1 VTLREETSVSALLP
15 LAADAG
21 FEAPSV
27 ADFYKPVFTSLFGEG
42 DFAVTRASVVILLS
56 VGLLCW
62 WLLATTRQMAV
73 VPSRG
78 QYFTEQVYGLVRNS
92 VARDIIGSHD
102 FLRFVPLLFSMFVLI
117 LLNNL
122 FGVIPP
128 VQFPTMSRVGFPVT
142 LALIV
147 FVVYHYLGIRKMGL
161 AGYFKHMIPQGVP
174 GWVLIL
180 LVPLE
185 LLTYFFTRP
194 VTLALRLF
202 GNMFAGHLLLVL
214 FITGGEY
221 LVLHSG
227 KVAYIPVGAFSWV
240 MGLVMTV
247 FELLVE
253 FLQAYIFVLLAA
265 LYIAGSLAD
274 EH

>member
-1 VTLREETSVSALLP
+1 VSVL
-15 LAADAG
+15 LAAADEGG
-21 FEAPSV
+21 FEAPTT
-27 ADFYKPVFTSLFGEG
+27 ADFWQPLIG
-42 DFAVTRASVVILLS
+42 DGPFAITRASIVILLS
-56 VGLLCW
+56 VALIS
-62 WLLATTRQMAV
+62 WLLLASTRRMAV
-73 VPSRG
+73 VPGRG
-78 QYFTEQVYGLVRNS
+78 QYFTEQVYGIVRNS
-92 VARDIIGSHD
+92 VARDIIGSKD

-117 LLNNL
+117 LVNNL

-128 VQFPTMSRVGFPVT
+128 VQFPTMSRVGFPAA

-147 FVVYHYLGIRKMGL
+147 FVIYHYLGIKKMGFG
-161 AGYFKHMIPQGVP
+161 GYFKHMIPPGVKGP
-174 GWVLIL
+174 VLGL
-180 LVPLE
+180 LFPLE
-185 LLTYFFTRP
+185 LITYFFTRP

-221 LVLHSG
+221 LILHSG
-227 KVAYIPVGAFSWV
+227 SLGLAPVGVFSFIMAF
-240 MGLVMTV
+240 VMTI

-253 FLQAYIFVLLAA
+253 FLQAYIFVLLTA

>member
-1 VTLREETSVSALLP
+1 MSALL
-15 LAADAG
+15 AAGDAG
-21 FEAPSV
+21 FESPST
-27 ADFYKPVFTSLFGEG
+27 ADFWQPLFGTDG
-42 DFAVTRASVVILLS
+42 PFAVTRASIVILLS
-56 VGLLCW
+56 VGLLAW
-62 WLLATTRQMAV
+62 WLLASTRSLSL

-78 QYFTEQVYGLVRNS
+78 QYVTEQVYGLVRNS
-92 VARDIIGSHD
+92 VARDIIGSHH
-102 FLRFVPLLFSMFVLI
+102 FLKFVPLLFSMFVLI

-122 FGVIPP
+122 LGVIPP
-128 VQFPTMSRVGFPVT
+128 VQLPTMSRIGFPAALT
-142 LALIV
+142 LIV
-147 FVVYHYLGIRKMGL
+147 FVVYHVVGIRHLGL
-161 AGYFKHMIPQGVP
+161 GGYFKHMIPQGVP
-174 GWVLIL
+174 AWVLVVV
-180 LVPLE
+180 VPLE

-221 LVLHSG
+221 LLLHASSA
-227 KVAYIPVGAFSWV
+227 AYVPVGIFSYV
-240 MGLVMTV
+240 MAGVMTL

>member
-1 VTLREETSVSALLP
+1 MSLLVAATEEGGYESPGV
-15 LAADAG
+15 
-21 FEAPSV
+21 
-27 ADFYKPVFTSLFGEG
+27 SLFWQPLFGTDG
-42 DFAVTRASVVILLS
+42 NWAITRPAIVLMLS
-56 VGLLCW
+56 VGLLAW
-62 WLLATTRQMAV
+62 WLLATTRKMAV
-73 VPSRG
+73 VPGKG
-78 QYFTEQVYGLVRNS
+78 QYFTEQIYNLVRNS
-92 VARDIIGSHD
+92 VARDIIGSRD
-102 FLRFVPLLFSMFVLI
+102 FLKFVPMLFSMFVLI
-117 LLNNL
+117 LVNNL

-128 VQFPTMSRVGFPVT
+128 IQYPSMSRVGIPVA

-147 FVVYHYLGIRKMGL
+147 FVVYNVVGIRNMGL
-161 AGYFKHMIPQGVP
+161 GGYFKHMVPPGVP
-174 GWVLIL
+174 GWVLVIL
-180 LVPLE
+180 FPLE

-221 LVLHSG
+221 LVLE
-227 KVAYIPVGAFSWV
+227 ANNALYIPVGVFSWL
-240 MGLVMTV
+240 MAFVMTV
-247 FELLVE
+247 FELLVQ

>member
-1 VTLREETSVSALLP
+1 MSALL
-15 LAADAG
+15 AAGDAG
-21 FEAPSV
+21 FKAPTTE
-27 ADFYKPVFTSLFGEG
+27 DFWQPLFGTDG
-42 DFAVTRASVVILLS
+42 PFAITRASIVILLS

-62 WLLATTRQMAV
+62 WLLASTRKLSL
-73 VPSRG
+73 VPTKG
-78 QYFTEQVYGLVRNS
+78 QFFTEQVYGLVRNS

-102 FLRFVPLLFSMFVLI
+102 FLKFVPLLFSMFVLI

-128 VQFPTMSRVGFPVT
+128 VQFPTMSRIGFPAA

-147 FVVYHYLGIRKMGL
+147 FVLYHYLGIRKMGFG
-161 AGYFKHMIPQGVP
+161 GYFKHMVPQGVP
-174 GWVLIL
+174 GWVLVL

-221 LVLHSG
+221 LMFEAG
-227 KVAYIPVGAFSWV
+227 KAGYVPVGIFSYVMAF
-240 MGLVMTV
+240 VMTV

-253 FLQAYIFVLLAA
+253 FLQAYIFVLLSA

>member
-1 VTLREETSVSALLP
+1 MSALL
-15 LAADAG
+15 AAGGAG
-21 FEAPSV
+21 YEAPST
-27 ADFYKPVFTSLFGEG
+27 ADFWQPVFGSGP
-42 DFAVTRASVVILLS
+42 FAVTRASIVILLS
-56 VGLLCW
+56 VGLLSW
-62 WLLATTRQMAV
+62 WLLASTRKMAI
-73 VPSRG
+73 VPGKS
-78 QYFTEQVYGLVRNS
+78 QYFTEQVYGIVRNS
-92 VARDIIGSHD
+92 VARDIIGSRD

-117 LLNNL
+117 LINNL

-128 VQFPTMSRVGFPVT
+128 VQFPTMSRIGFPAG
-142 LALIV
+142 LSLII
-147 FVVYHYLGIRKMGL
+147 FVLYHYLGIRKMGL
-161 AGYFKHMIPQGVP
+161 GGYFKHMIPQGVP
-174 GWVLIL
+174 GWVLVL

-185 LLTYFFTRP
+185 LITYFFTRP

-214 FITGGEY
+214 FVTGGEY

-227 KVAYIPVGAFSWV
+227 SVALAGAGIFSYL
-240 MGLVMTV
+240 MAFVMTL